1 MEARVRF
8 MELGKVTI
16 AAGEVSE
23 PETVLVNAE
32 HILKV
37 RSGPQHYNTS
47 NVTLLDGKSLD
58 VNEPFEQLKARLE
71 HLEITEQGIVRDD
84 LRALEGLS
92 DDALL

>member
-1 MEARVRF
+1 VRF

-58 VNEPFEQLKARLE
+58 VNEPFEQLKRGLNTSKSLNKASCAMICARWKAYQTT
-71 HLEITEQGIVRDD
+71 HCCKCC
-84 LRALEGLS
+84 
-92 DDALL
+92 